1 MTPITIDEDGL
12 YIFDVCGTLFYD
24 DTTVGLL
31 RWHFQRT
38 HRRWPLILLNVLFSA
53 PAPGNF
59 IVKVVERLT
68 GLQVAKHLAI
78 ALLRNETVCS
88 LRASAREYVDHL
100 LRERTVAPVFD
111 FFARAVHGATTILA
125 SASIDPVIGE
135 LSGRFGSRH
144 VCSTLEQR
152 QGRYTGRLQSDV
164 TGQKVA
170 ALMQL
175 PCDIRNQA
183 THCFT
188 DNVTDVELLQLCR
201 HRYVVLHGPHHR
213 RRWTLPDVTFVT
225 AP

>member
-1 MTPITIDEDGL
+1 MTQKTIDEDGL

-31 RWHFQRT
+31 RWHFHRT
-38 HRRWPLILLNVLFSA
+38 HRRWALTLLNILFGARS
-53 PAPGNF
+53 PGNL

-68 GLQVAKHLAI
+68 GFQVAKHLAI

-88 LRASAREYVDHL
+88 LRTSAKQYVDHL

-111 FFARAVHGATTILA
+111 FFHKAVHGATTILA
-125 SASIDPVIGE
+125 SASIDPVIAE

-152 QGRYTGRLQSDV
+152 QGRYTGRLQTDV
-164 TGQKVA
+164 TGRKVA
-170 ALMQL
+170 ALVQL
-175 PCDIRNQA
+175 PCDLRNQV

-188 DNVTDVELLQLCR
+188 DNVSDVELLQLCR
-201 HRYVVLHGPHHR
+201 YRYVVLHGRHHR